1 MLKDLVLYM
10 IYDAAGVFV
19 TSDERQE
26 WAVAE
31 AKRLAKQDGTFCD
44 VRQILVSAE
53 KTRDRRVRYH
63 ANGTVEQLW
72 KGENDDR
79 Q

>member
-1 MLKDLVLYM
+1 MLNDLVIYM
-10 IYDAAGVFV
+10 IYDAQGAFV

-44 VRQILVSAE
+44 VRQIMVSAE
-53 KTRDRRVRYH
+53 KITDRRVRYH
-63 ANGTVEQLW
+63 AGGMVEKLW
-72 KGENDDR
+72 QEKK
-79 Q
+79 